1 MLFFKYVFLCNDSNI
16 FINIILNF
24 INNIELCITIKKL
37 ISIKATGQSSFVSD
51 LKKIK
56 IKKTTKKKF
65 IYIIFQFFFFIIKI

>member
-1 MLFFKYVFLCNDSNI
+1 MYNNKK
-16 FINIILNF
+16 INF
-24 INNIELCITIKKL
+24 YKINRK
-37 ISIKATGQSSFVSD
+37 SSFVSD